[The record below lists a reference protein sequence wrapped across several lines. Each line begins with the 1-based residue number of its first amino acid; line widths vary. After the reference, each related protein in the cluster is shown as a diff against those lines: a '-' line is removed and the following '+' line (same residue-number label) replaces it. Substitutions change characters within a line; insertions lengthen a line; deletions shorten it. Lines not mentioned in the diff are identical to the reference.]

1 MTNNNSIVDILKER
15 ALPAHIQ
22 NDHPVFVSFI
32 DAFLEYLEQEKNPH
46 DVAINLN
53 NYRNID
59 ETLDEFVDYFSK
71 EFLIN
76 IPKDILA
83 DKQLLVKHIKKFY
96 LNKGN
101 EASYRF
107 LFRVLYN
114 EDVEFY
120 YPKVDVLRAS
130 DGKWYEQRSIKIT
143 LTNQSDILKFQS
155 SDYIIGQTSAAE
167 ATIESSLNY
176 NERGENIVEVSLSN
190 IKGTFQH
197 GENVLINYIDANG
210 EEQTI
215 TETIVEIYNGVQI
228 STAGSGYSIGDLFI
242 VRNSDD
248 EEIAKGEV
256 KQVTKGPVQSLV
268 IDTAGTGY
276 NGSVQEVTV
285 FYALPGNEEINGD
298 DLLTTPLDGSDSN
311 SSGTNYL
318 NYTFDQVITLVE
330 VEGTPDDIVITD
342 SSSSFGTGAFGYVSV
357 VGNDGQITEVTLVEG
372 GDNYDSPTAE
382 VISSTG
388 SGAEISVVGGGG
400 AVADTVLLGFP
411 VILDTDYDSSGD
423 YTVYPDFTG
432 SGDANATGTM
442 TGGTLAEYPG
452 RYLNED
458 GHLSSNKK
466 LQDNFFYQDY
476 SYVVKAGLAIDS
488 WRDLVKKVLHPAG
501 LALFGEIEVISNI
514 DTSISFSENLLIQ
527 ETEAGTQTATMTEAV
542 IKLYV
547 DDSSGEAVDPV
558 LDSNGNH
565 LIDWQKDSSGE
576 YVQT

>member
-423 YTVYPDFTG
+423 Y
-432 SGDANATGTM
+432 
-442 TGGTLAEYPG
+442 LI
-452 RYLNED
+452 
-458 GHLSSNKK
+458 
-466 LQDNFFYQDY
+466 LQVQ
-476 SYVVKAGLAIDS
+476 VM
-488 WRDLVKKVLHPAG
+488 RTQLVR
-501 LALFGEIEVISNI
+501 
-514 DTSISFSENLLIQ
+514 
-527 ETEAGTQTATMTEAV
+527 
-542 IKLYV
+542 
-547 DDSSGEAVDPV
+547 
-558 LDSNGNH
+558 
-565 LIDWQKDSSGE
+565 
-576 YVQT
+576 